1 MCVWAHQKLD
11 EIQLHIIKLNTKD
24 NKTGMDYLW
33 KYFFGFYE
41 VKSIFGTNKH
51 SYSE

>member
-11 EIQLHIIKLNTKD
+11 EIQLHIIKLNTKN
-24 NKTGMDYLW
+24 NKRGKDYSW

-41 VKSIFGTNKH
+41 VKSLFETDK
-51 SYSE
+51 YS